1 MLTWFLQDRLGI
13 KMRRK
18 KSADI
23 VKPHLVLPLNL
34 KRKVIHPYMDLSL
47 FIFMIFL

>member
-13 KMRRK
+13 KIRRK

-23 VKPHLVLPLNL
+23 VKPHLVLPVNP
-34 KRKVIHPYMDLSL
+34 KRKVIYPLIIILYCL
-47 FIFMIFL
+47 FA